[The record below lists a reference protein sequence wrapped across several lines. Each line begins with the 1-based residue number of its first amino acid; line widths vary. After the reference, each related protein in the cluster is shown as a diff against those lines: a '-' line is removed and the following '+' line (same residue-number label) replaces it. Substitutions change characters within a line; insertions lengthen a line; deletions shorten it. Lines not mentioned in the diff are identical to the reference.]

1 MSTPPSSA
9 ALPHADVVLLADVG
23 NTRIKLAAIAGGLA
37 ADAGGLAADAGGLAA
52 DAGGLAA
59 DAAGGQEGG
68 EIIVAGRLP
77 VLVRRQDLDSRSF
90 RAANLDRWLGQ
101 AAPGAAIV
109 LVASV
114 HDAAAARLE
123 AAIAEVSATRHRP
136 LRQRRIMHTDLP
148 LVVAIDEPQRVG
160 IDRLAG
166 AAAAGAIK
174 RAGRPAIVVDCGT
187 AATVNVVSAAGEFLG
202 GAILPGP
209 ALMARALA
217 EGTSRLP
224 EVAALDHAPPPPMPG
239 RSTQDAIAAGIGW
252 GIRGAIARV
261 VAEARAAVGGDA
273 DVILTG
279 GWRAAV
285 RDALPGAVEVPELV
299 LAGIALA
306 AERAIAR

>member
-1 MSTPPSSA
+1 MSTHASSSA
-9 ALPHADVVLLADVG
+9 LPAPDVVLLADVG
-23 NTRIKLAAIAGGLA
+23 NTRIKLAAIALA
-37 ADAGGLAADAGGLAA
+37 PP
-52 DAGGLAA
+52 
-59 DAAGGQEGG
+59 AAGGAAAALAVE
-68 EIIVAGRLP
+68 RLP
-77 VLVRRQDLDSRSF
+77 VLDRRQDLDSRSF
-90 RAANLDRWLGQ
+90 RVANLERWLGQ

-123 AAIAEVSATRHRP
+123 AAIAEISATRHRP
-136 LRQRRIMHTDLP
+136 LRQRRLVHGDLP
-148 LVVAIDEPQRVG
+148 LVVAVDEPDRVG

-166 AAAAGAIK
+166 AAAAAAIK
-174 RAGRPAIVVDCGT
+174 RTGRPAIVVDCGT
-187 AATVNVVSAAGEFLG
+187 AATVNVVSAGGAFVG

-224 EVAALDHAPPPPMPG
+224 QVAALDHAPPPPMPG

-252 GIRGAIARV
+252 GIRGAITRL
-261 VAEARAAVGGDA
+261 VAEAEAAVGGDA
-273 DVILTG
+273 DVLLTG

-299 LAGIALA
+299 LAGVALA
-306 AERAIAR
+306 ARRAIER

>member
-1 MSTPPSSA
+1 MTTPSSA
-9 ALPHADVVLLADVG
+9 AAPAADVVLLADVG
-23 NTRIKLAAIAGGLA
+23 NTRIKLAAMAGGHERV
-37 ADAGGLAADAGGLAA
+37 G
-52 DAGGLAA
+52 
-59 DAAGGQEGG
+59 
-68 EIIVAGRLP
+68 VGRLP
-77 VLVRRQDLDSRSF
+77 ALARRQDLDSRGF
-90 RAANLDRWLGQ
+90 HAANLERWLGQ
-101 AAPGAAIV
+101 AAPGAAVV

-136 LRQRRIMHTDLP
+136 LRQRRVVHADLP
-148 LVVAIDEPQRVG
+148 LVVALDEPHKVG

-166 AAAAGAIK
+166 AAAAKAIT
-174 RAGRPAIVVDCGT
+174 RPGRPVIVVDCGT
-187 AATVNVVSAAGEFLG
+187 AATVNLVSAAGEFLG

-224 EVAALDHAPPPPMPG
+224 QVAALEQAPPPPMPG

-252 GIRGAIARV
+252 GIRGAVARV
-261 VAEARAAVGGDA
+261 VAEARTAVGGDA

-285 RDALPGAVEVPELV
+285 RDALPGAAEIPELV

-306 AERAIAR
+306 AERAITR